1 MFHKQSR
8 ANSYVSDCK
17 GSVSMMFAIMSI
29 ALFAIVGLAVDSSR
43 FLNLS
48 GRLQDSLDA
57 AALAGAKL
65 LPDDTLSDSDIE
77 SLSEAHFES
86 SVANTGVKFDKK
98 NPLTVVIDRKNSS
111 VQVTANV
118 LVKSFFGRLAGQP
131 TLFEVNRTS
140 KVVYDL
146 QKIELSMV
154 LDITGS
160 MNNNNKIGDMKAAA
174 KDVMDALLDPA
185 VNDKAVRIALAPYS
199 ASVNAGKL
207 AASVSTTPPTSACSN
222 NQQEGEDCK
231 DSAGQQIDTCVIER
245 TGANAATDAAPV
257 GPDKLPTPPSL
268 PYGKY
273 SCPPSTV
280 VPLLGKSKK
289 DTLKSILDGYAAAGS
304 TAGHIGT
311 AWGWYLLS
319 PAWASVLP
327 PESAPEPYGT
337 TGVTKSMIIMTDGL
351 FNTSYLNGPST
362 ADAAQMTESYAQFDA
377 LCNGIKAKGIQVYT
391 VGFDLSDAGALAEL
405 QGCASAPSNFFDAKT
420 GADLKKAFKAIAA
433 KLNQLRVAS

>member
-1 MFHKQSR
+1 MRQEQQRMQSFC
-8 ANSYVSDCK
+8 SGTD
-17 GSVSMMFAIMSI
+17 GSVSILFGVMAIVLMLVVGI
-29 ALFAIVGLAVDSSR
+29 ALDSSR
-43 FLNLS
+43 FHS
-48 GRLQDSLDA
+48 VSSRLQDSVDA

-65 LPDDTLSDSDIE
+65 LPDDTRSDSDIKA
-77 SLSEAHFES
+77 LTQTYFDQAI
-86 SVANTGVKFDKK
+86 AKTGVKIDSQE
-98 NPLTVVIDRKNSS
+98 PLDVTIDRVNSS
-111 VQVTANV
+111 VEANSRIV
-118 LVKSFFGRLAGQP
+118 VRSFFGKLAGQP
-131 TLFEVNRTS
+131 PTVTVNRTS
-140 KVVYDL
+140 KVLYDL

-160 MNNNNKIGDMKAAA
+160 MNNKNKIGDMKAAA

-207 AASVSTTPPTSACSN
+207 AASVSTTPPTSSCSN
-222 NQQEGEDCK
+222 NQQEGEDCE

-273 SCPPSTV
+273 SCPPATV
-280 VPLLGKSKK
+280 VPLLGKSEK
-289 DTLKSILDGYAAAGS
+289 DTLKSILDRYAAAGS

-362 ADAAQMTESYAQFDA
+362 ADATQTTESYAQFDA